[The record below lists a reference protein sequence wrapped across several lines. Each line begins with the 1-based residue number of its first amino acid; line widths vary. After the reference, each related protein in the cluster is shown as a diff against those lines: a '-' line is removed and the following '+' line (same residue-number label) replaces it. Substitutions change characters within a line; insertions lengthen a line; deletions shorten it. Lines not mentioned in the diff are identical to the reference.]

1 MESTA
6 SVSAYGS
13 FQVGRLRTRGAVAV
27 SWGFGLGAAIMEA
40 YFGDSEILDIEAE
53 GEEERDADLVAV
65 FDR

>member
-1 MESTA
+1 
-6 SVSAYGS
+6 
-13 FQVGRLRTRGAVAV
+13 
-27 SWGFGLGAAIMEA
+27 MEA

>member
-1 MESTA
+1 M
-6 SVSAYGS
+6 
-13 FQVGRLRTRGAVAV
+13 RTRGAVAV